1 MRTTIRLD
9 KDVVAAVERLR
20 QAEGIGVSEAVNR
33 IARAGL
39 AARHEHRP
47 FRQRAARMG
56 PFGIDV
62 SNIGEALEV
71 VEGADHR

>member
-1 MRTTIRLD
+1 MRTTITLD
-9 KDVVAAVERLR
+9 KDVAAAIEQLR
-20 QAEGIGVSEAVNR
+20 RDEGLGVSEALNR

-39 AARHEHRP
+39 VAKREQRP

-56 PFGIDV
+56 PFGLDV